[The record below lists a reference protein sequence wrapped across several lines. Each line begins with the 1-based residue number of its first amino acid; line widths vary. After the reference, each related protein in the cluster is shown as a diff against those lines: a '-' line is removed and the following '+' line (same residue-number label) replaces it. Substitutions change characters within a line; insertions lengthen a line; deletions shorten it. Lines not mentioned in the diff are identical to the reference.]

1 MVRRREGT
9 GAADGWQSGD
19 ICVWQGPK
27 GQDQDSQAKGQ
38 TRRTNLQCKVVSKE
52 SYWIELLNGVP
63 RSCGTPFGDL
73 RGGLCRL
80 SEEN

>member
-19 ICVWQGPK
+19 ICVLQGPK

-38 TRRTNLQCKVVSKE
+38 THRTNLQCKKRSKE
-52 SYWIELLNGVP
+52 PYLNGTFE
-63 RSCGTPFGDL
+63 RSAAVL
-73 RGGLCRL
+73 RHSVL
-80 SEEN
+80 